1 MKPDCSRDDSLNK
14 SPFVLTTFRLLDNA
28 EYPLHIGL
36 LHVIE
41 PGGAKMTVISLA
53 VKSTQD
59 AAEAYVRSRRNSQ
72 ILSTERAIR
81 AIRTL
86 MPKCTA
92 TDRELADMLAALAVA
107 RGLCVSF
114 DGAAAA
120 TQAVDDAPD
129 PIVAPMIAAE

>member
-1 MKPDCSRDDSLNK
+1 M
-14 SPFVLTTFRLLDNA
+14 A
-28 EYPLHIGL
+28 I
-36 LHVIE
+36 
-41 PGGAKMTVISLA
+41 ISLA

-59 AAEAYVRSRRNSQ
+59 AVEAYVRSRRNSP

-92 TDRELADMLAALAVA
+92 TDRELADMLAASAVS

-114 DGAAAA
+114 DGDVAAL
-120 TQAVDDAPD
+120 QPVDGPTC
-129 PIVAPMIAAE
+129 PIVAQMTAAE